1 MTDRS
6 ALRIVEDADE
16 TPAWRQERRARI
28 VSAAMEL
35 FGREPYAAVQ
45 MDDIARV
52 AGVGKPTL
60 YRYFP
65 AKDAL
70 FLAASDHVLAE
81 LEAELTAALA
91 VTRPAEETLADMI
104 HLIMARFSTQLS
116 ALGLLGGEQPGLADR
131 TRRLFGDRR
140 HTLIGLLRQVLRRG
154 RESGV
159 FRDLDEDA
167 TAPMLIGV
175 IRGGLLGAADLPVAR
190 MADAAVALVLRG
202 TLKSL

>member
-1 MTDRS
+1 MTDRN

-131 TRRLFGDRR
+131 TRRLFGERR
-140 HTLIGLLRQVLRRG
+140 HTLIGLLRRVLRRG
-154 RESGV
+154 SESGV
-159 FRDLDEDA
+159 FRDLDEEA

-175 IRGGLLGAADLPVAR
+175 IRGGLLGASDLPVTR
-190 MADAAVALVLRG
+190 MAEAAVALVLRG